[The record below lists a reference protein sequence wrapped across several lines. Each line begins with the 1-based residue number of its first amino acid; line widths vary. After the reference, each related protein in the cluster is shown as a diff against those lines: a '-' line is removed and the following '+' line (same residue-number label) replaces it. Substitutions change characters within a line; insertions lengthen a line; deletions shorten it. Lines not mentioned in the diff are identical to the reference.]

1 MIILLS
7 PAKTLDYENSYLEN
21 SHSIPSLLSKSKIL
35 IADLKKK
42 KPEEISDLMKISD
55 KLATL
60 NSDRYKSWKGLKKTS
75 NNSKQAIFVF
85 KGDVYQGLNIESFK
99 KQDLIYSQDHLRL
112 LSGLY
117 GLLRPLDIIEPYRLE
132 MGTKLET
139 IKGKNLY
146 EFWGQEISNKVIQD
160 LKNINSNT
168 IINLASNEYFHS
180 VKSLE
185 KTTKIISPIF
195 KDFSKGKYKIISFYA
210 KKARGL
216 MAGWILKNKI
226 KESSIKDFNIG
237 GYYFS
242 KEDSSE
248 NSPVFLRDH

>member
-1 MIILLS
+1 MCIR
-7 PAKTLDYENSYLEN
+7 
-21 SHSIPSLLSKSKIL
+21 
-35 IADLKKK
+35 
-42 KPEEISDLMKISD
+42 
-55 KLATL
+55 
-60 NSDRYKSWKGLKKTS
+60 DR
-75 NNSKQAIFVF
+75 
-85 KGDVYQGLNIESFK
+85 
-99 KQDLIYSQDHLRL
+99 QDLIYSQDHLRL

-117 GLLRPLDIIEPYRLE
+117 GLLKPLDIIEPYRLE

-139 IKGKNLY
+139 TKGKNLY
-146 EFWGQEISNKVIQD
+146 EFWGQEISNNVMKD

-185 KTTKIISPIF
+185 KTAKIISPVF

-216 MAGWILKNKI
+216 MAAWILKNRI
-226 KESSIKDFNIG
+226 KESSIKDFNID

-248 NSPVFLRDH
+248 NSPVFFRDH